1 MSTKR
6 VRCQSK
12 KDLKRNTRTKG
23 ILQLSRSR
31 HWRLGS
37 GRRGVFVPHLCL
49 MENLG
54 LRAWEPLVGIQK
66 YGVGERSRA
75 VVASMIAIEKHAFN
89 PRIRIS
95 SVDGPPT
102 PESLPPRLSRVYDLV
117 RLLLAVTVSTENEC
131 CRSLTAFLFF
141 PFLFALAARLL
152 PTRGP

>member
-49 MENLG
+49 MENF
-54 LRAWEPLVGIQK
+54 RFEPGSQVGIQK

-117 RLLLAVTVSTENEC
+117 RILPAVTVSTENEC